1 MTQRGLLRQ
10 KVEIELSELLTV
22 AAEIQRLLDKVE
34 RSQDLDYLGAVA
46 MNLQSFYTGVE
57 RIFLLIAKSVDLS
70 IPTGER
76 WHQILMEQLA
86 AEIDTVRP
94 PLLRDTTR
102 IELDEL
108 RRFRHVARSLYA
120 FRLNAELV
128 REVASRLPEV
138 HRLFV
143 EDCKQFFEQIH
154 P

>member
-86 AEIDTVRP
+86 TEIDTVRP

-120 FRLNAELV
+120 FR
-128 REVASRLPEV
+128 
-138 HRLFV
+138 
-143 EDCKQFFEQIH
+143 
-154 P
+154 

>member
-1 MTQRGLLRQ
+1 MQRGLLRQ
-10 KVEIELSELLTV
+10 KVEIELGELRTV
-22 AAEIQRLLDKVE
+22 SVEIQRLLDKVE
-34 RSQDLDYLGAVA
+34 RTQDLDYLGTVA

-57 RIFLLIAKSVDLS
+57 RIFLLIAKSIDLS

-76 WHQILMEQLA
+76 WHLLLMEQMA
-86 AEIDTVRP
+86 TEIDTVRP

-128 REVASRLPEV
+128 REVALRLPEV

-143 EDCKQFFEQIH
+143 EDCEHFFVQSH